1 MCETVP
7 FIEESGSETDGK
19 ESDNNSVFNGIAGR
33 FMSFCERFAA
43 PFRGETHKRKEPMIQ
58 YLKGLFQGNKGER
71 NIERI
76 AETVPDADEQALHH
90 FISDSE
96 WNEAEVLDLIASEAD
111 RHLGGTEN
119 SVLIIDESGFVK
131 KGTKSAGVSRQW
143 CGNAG
148 KTENCQVAVYAAL
161 ACDGHTVLIDE
172 KLYLPESWVKDTKR
186 CIEAGIPENGIIF
199 KTKHELA
206 LEMICKAK
214 KGGVHFSWVG
224 FDAFYGD
231 NPSFLRILDD
241 MGEVFIGYIHKDYK
255 IWIENPKPVI
265 PPRKSGRGKTPS
277 VLKAQELPIRVD
289 EFAKHQ
295 PPAAWRRVKVRDS
308 TKGTIMADILHRRVW
323 VWDGAEENARE
334 FHLVVRREVKS
345 PDTVKYSLSNA
356 PADTPLKRL
365 VFMQGE
371 RYWVEYA
378 LRNGKQEA
386 GMGDYQVRKWRGFHH
401 HMALSMMAMLFMLEE
416 RLLNIEKIPILS
428 CKDVRILLSHF
439 LPRRD
444 TTLKEILRQMEIRHK
459 KRLSSVKSAYK
470 RQENQAITVL
480 DG

>member
-1 MCETVP
+1 MCENVP
-7 FIEESGSETDGK
+7 FVEEAGSAVTGK
-19 ESDNNSVFNGIAGR
+19 ESDNDLIFNGIAGR
-33 FMSFCERFAA
+33 FMNFCERFAA

-58 YLKGLFQGNKGER
+58 YLKGLFQGNKGEK

-76 AETVPDADEQALHH
+76 AEIVPDADEQALQH
-90 FISDSE
+90 FISESE
-96 WNEAEVLDLIASEAD
+96 WDEHQVLDLVAAEAD

-119 SVLIIDESGFVK
+119 SVLIIDESGFLK
-131 KGTKSAGVSRQW
+131 KGKKSAGVSRQW

-161 ACDGHTVLIDE
+161 ACDGHTALIDE
-172 KLYLPESWVKDTKR
+172 RLYLPDLWIKDAER
-186 CIEAGIPENGIIF
+186 CAAAGIPKNEIIF

-206 LEMICKAK
+206 LEMICKARK
-214 KGGVHFSWVG
+214 RGVRFSWIG

-231 NPSFLRILDD
+231 NPDFLRIVND
-241 MGEVFIGYIHKDYK
+241 MGEIFMGDIHKDYK
-255 IWIENPKPVI
+255 VWLENPKPAI
-265 PPRKSGRGKTPS
+265 PPRKSNRGKTPS
-277 VLKAQELPIRVD
+277 VPKAQELPIRVD
-289 EFAKHQ
+289 ELAKHQ

-308 TKGTIMADILHRRVW
+308 TKGEIMVDILHKKVYL
-323 VWDGAEENARE
+323 WDKSDNKVMKW
-334 FHLVVRREVKS
+334 HLVVRREVNS

-356 PADTPLKRL
+356 PMDTPTARL

-371 RYWVEYA
+371 RYWVERA
-378 LRNGKQEA
+378 LQNGKQEA

-416 RLLNIEKIPILS
+416 RLLCIGECPVLS
-428 CKDVRILLSHF
+428 CKDVRILLCYF

-444 TTLKEILRQMEIRHK
+444 TTLEEILRQIKIRHK
-459 KRLSSVKSAYK
+459 KRLASVKSAYK
-470 RQENQAITVL
+470 RQENQAVAVL